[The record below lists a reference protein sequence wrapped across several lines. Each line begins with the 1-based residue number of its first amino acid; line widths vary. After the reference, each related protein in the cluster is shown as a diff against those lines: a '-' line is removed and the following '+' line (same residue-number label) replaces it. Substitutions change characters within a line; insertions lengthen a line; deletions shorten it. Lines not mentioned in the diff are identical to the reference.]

1 MYANTLSSCSTLSA
15 RSYDTLFHFPRW
27 CQGLYLVLFR
37 IVRYGWKCSVQSL
50 FVCPPKIK
58 WKTNKN
64 RQQQQQRHEIEF
76 NLLVIIAVQVTT
88 GGKLADTWK
97 CSLCEN
103 TRLYSKLNG
112 CAVLCYVLTV
122 AKITDLQTHRTR
134 RTMAK
139 HLVPSIDIK
148 YVHRVLDTNTSANA
162 HQYGWGKAHY
172 RMDFVSKSS
181 SNHYGNS
188 RAYVMI
194 YIRCIRDSYFAIE
207 NKGIL
212 CRSLARSL
220 CHYLGLLFPLSQTH
234 YIHQSQPMF
243 GMCTMV
249 IRIVFH
255 ECCSNAASILARST
269 LLSCLCC
276 LCSFTI

>member
-1 MYANTLSSCSTLSA
+1 M
-15 RSYDTLFHFPRW
+15 
-27 CQGLYLVLFR
+27 
-37 IVRYGWKCSVQSL
+37 
-50 FVCPPKIK
+50 
-58 WKTNKN
+58 
-64 RQQQQQRHEIEF
+64 
-76 NLLVIIAVQVTT
+76 
-88 GGKLADTWK
+88 
-97 CSLCEN
+97 
-103 TRLYSKLNG
+103 
-112 CAVLCYVLTV
+112 LTV
-122 AKITDLQTHRTR
+122 AKITDSQTHRTR

-148 YVHRVLDTNTSANA
+148 YVHGLLDTNTSANA

-207 NKGIL
+207 NKGIF

-220 CHYLGLLFPLSQTH
+220 CHSLALLFPLSQTH
-234 YIHQSQPMF
+234 YIHQSRPMF
-243 GMCTMV
+243 GMCTMD

-255 ECCSNAASILARST
+255 ECCVAMRLQHLPGLLYYLVFAAFVRSLYSLCMYTSYTQKLNMKSFLWGNADTIRCRCSDVDMLCFYILY
-269 LLSCLCC
+269 
-276 LCSFTI
+276 FV